1 MTPADLATLATL
13 ADHVVLLLVRNPLPD
28 GPAEVRV
35 ERMEQEDGS
44 YLWAVRS
51 RGNVLSR
58 SGRWEW
64 EPSPSNRRKDH
75 ARRFRF
81 DALAPAWK
89 AAVKAQAEVDREWA
103 ERCARIDA
111 KRAAEAPDV

>member
-1 MTPADLATLATL
+1 MTPADLTFVATIASHIVT
-13 ADHVVLLLVRNPLPD
+13 LLVRPATEDRPD
-28 GPAEVRV
+28 PIKV
-35 ERMEQEDGS
+35 ERLEQEGGE
-44 YLWAVRS
+44 YLWAVRC

-81 DALAPAWK
+81 ESLESAWK
-89 AAVKAQAEVDREWA
+89 AAIGAQAAADREWA
-103 ERCARIDA
+103 EHCARIDA
-111 KRAAEAPDV
+111 KRAAVAS